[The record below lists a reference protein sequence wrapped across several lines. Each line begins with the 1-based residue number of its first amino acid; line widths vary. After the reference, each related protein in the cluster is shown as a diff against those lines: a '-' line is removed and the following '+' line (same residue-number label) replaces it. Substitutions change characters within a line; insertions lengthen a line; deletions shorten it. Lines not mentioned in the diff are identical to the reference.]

1 VNNGEIV
8 RLFGVKKMK
17 TEESQKGYESCKLSI
32 IFFDVEDVVRTSTVD
47 DGYGSWDDEDAV
59 GGF

>member
-1 VNNGEIV
+1 
-8 RLFGVKKMK
+8 MK